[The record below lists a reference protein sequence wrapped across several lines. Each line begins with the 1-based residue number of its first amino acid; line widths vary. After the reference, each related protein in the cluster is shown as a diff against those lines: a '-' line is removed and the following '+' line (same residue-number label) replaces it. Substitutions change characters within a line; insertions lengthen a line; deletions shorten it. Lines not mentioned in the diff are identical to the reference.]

1 MVIIMGICHRFDFW
15 VDEGEPYCPEFCYDG
30 TDNVNS
36 VHGSDMFTVNGFG
49 HDKRN
54 VEDELE
60 EIMGKC
66 KECWLWQS
74 NVSTVAI
81 LTMTMQHDAST
92 VGWN

>member
-1 MVIIMGICHRFDFW
+1 MGICHRFDFW

-36 VHGSDMFTVNGFG
+36 VHGSDMFAVNGFG

-66 KECWLWQS
+66 KEC
-74 NVSTVAI
+74 
-81 LTMTMQHDAST
+81 
-92 VGWN
+92 